1 MFWYPYIKD
10 GRAGRANYSFGSR
23 NARSAFCEKCAS
35 AYRLLDLSHG
45 ASREEVKLKKWAFAE
60 LFSADRLR
68 TMSEQA
74 RQLAEEQHK
83 SINAACDQILR
94 CPDCTRLRD
103 DLNGSE
109 SRPAPYQPMSE
120 MTAQE
125 ESKPQ
130 PDKNSLA
137 EQVLV
142 ILKETKNK
150 INTITFVREQTG
162 WGLKEAEDFVDS
174 IAPEWRPAPEQAAGA
189 TTAQEESKPQP
200 DKYSLAEQVLAIL
213 KETNN
218 KINAITFVR
227 EQTGWGLKEGEDFVV
242 SIAPEWRPAPEQA
255 ADAATKQEES
265 KPQPDKYSLAEQV
278 LAILK
283 ETYNKINAI
292 TFVREQ
298 AAGTTA
304 KQEAFGETRP
314 SKFSARTVIL
324 VMVLVVCALVGWS
337 LYSKHKAQ
345 MEAEERQHLYEQQHQ
360 QEERQRAR
368 VKEEQQRKQEEA
380 CAEKSAARRQNRAI
394 GGEPN
399 Q

>member
-1 MFWYPYIKD
+1 MFWYPHIKD
-10 GRAGRANYSFGSR
+10 GGAGSANYSFGSR

-109 SRPAPYQPMSE
+109 
-120 MTAQE
+120 
-125 ESKPQ
+125 
-130 PDKNSLA
+130 
-137 EQVLV
+137 
-142 ILKETKNK
+142 
-150 INTITFVREQTG
+150 
-162 WGLKEAEDFVDS
+162 
-174 IAPEWRPAPEQAAGA
+174 WRPAPEQAAGA
-189 TTAQEESKPQP
+189 MTAQEESRPQP
-200 DKYSLAEQVLAIL
+200 DKYSLAEQVFVIL

-227 EQTGWGLKEGEDFVV
+227 EQTGWGLKEAKDFVD

-255 ADAATKQEES
+255 AGAT
-265 KPQPDKYSLAEQV
+265 
-278 LAILK
+278 
-283 ETYNKINAI
+283 T
-292 TFVREQ
+292 
-298 AAGTTA
+298 
-304 KQEAFGETRP
+304 KQEAFGETSP
-314 SKFSARTVIL
+314 GKFSVRTAIL
-324 VMVLVVCALVGWS
+324 VMVLVVMVLVVGMLVGWS

-345 MEAEERQHLYEQQHQ
+345 MEAEERQHLYEEQQHHQ
-360 QEERQRAR
+360 
-368 VKEEQQRKQEEA
+368 EEQQRERVKEVQQRQQAEA
-380 CAEKSAARRQNRAI
+380 CAEKSAARRQNSAI